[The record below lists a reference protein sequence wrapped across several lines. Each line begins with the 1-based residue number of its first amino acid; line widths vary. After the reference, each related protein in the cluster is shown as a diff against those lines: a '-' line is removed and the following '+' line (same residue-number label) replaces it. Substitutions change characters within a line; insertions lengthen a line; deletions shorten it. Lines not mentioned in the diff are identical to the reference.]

1 MLINNKKN
9 YKIKSKMSRRA
20 QSRTT
25 KKTEVITTTK
35 RTTQKETPKLQI
47 SKEDIDNLT
56 TAFEYFDSEK
66 SGKLNL
72 PKVIKV
78 MEEVKFDEA
87 NPLIYETII
96 ELSNNKRYKDGLELN
111 DFLSELDKKVN
122 DTKSEEGLKRVFEVM
137 IDDPEQT
144 TLTKEAFKKLAKK
157 YGDDVTDDEVNQ
169 IFEIVEPGSDEISFE
184 SFYIIM
190 NKKGLP

>member
-1 MLINNKKN
+1 
-9 YKIKSKMSRRA
+9 MSRRN

-25 KKTEVITTTK
+25 KKTQVITTTTT
-35 RTTQKETPKLQI
+35 RTTQQETPKLSI
-47 SKEDIDNLT
+47 PKEDIENLT
-56 TAFEYFDSEK
+56 TAFEYFDTDK

-72 PKVIKV
+72 PQVKKV

-137 IDDPEQT
+137 IDDPDRD
-144 TLTKEAFKKLAKK
+144 TLSKDDFKRIAKN
-157 YGDDVTDDEVNQ
+157 YGDDVTDEEIDQ
-169 IFEIVEPGSDEISFE
+169 IFDIVEPGSDEISFE